1 MSYPSSTFRD
11 ISLTFAANPVTGD
24 VIILTDEIDI
34 QASVVNLVLTMN
46 YEIPFHPEQGCAV
59 YSSLFENMSPMTAV
73 NIRRSIIDVL
83 QNFEPR
89 ITVLTVEVSP
99 DPAADGYGALITY
112 QIVGQTRAVTVSMF
126 LKKTR

>member
-1 MSYPSSTFRD
+1 MSYRSSTFRD

-99 DPAADGYGALITY
+99 DPAADGYSALITY